1 MQNENPEQDDGDV
14 EIDVDQWLF
23 AIMAMTRN
31 EESKEELIRKISSK
45 TGQSPEKVEKI
56 IVALLQVLA
65 EHSRT
70 NLN

>member
-1 MQNENPEQDDGDV
+1 MQNENPEHDNGDT

-31 EESKEELIRKISSK
+31 EESKEELIRKMSSK
-45 TGQSPEKVEKI
+45 TGLPPEKVEKI
-56 IVALLQVLA
+56 IAVVLQILA
-65 EHSRT
+65 ERSRT